1 MEEISFCC
9 SSLAREATS
18 SAAPTTT
25 RRRGKA
31 RPANERRRRRQ
42 EAWRERKNNSA
53 AAPAASAA
61 MRIAAAPAPAASA
74 AMRIAA
80 APAARAAMRIAAAS
94 DTTRAPGPADMTVA
108 TAAEFQLAV
117 TAPANSAVEKV
128 TEAAPIAAAGAVNPG
143 IAAIAMHLATP
154 AVTRAEE
161 GAAATSKTGVARVQK
176 AAPPAK
182 RKKSSAE
189 ATRASAR
196 ASVISRKRE
205 ASGSLESPEKIRDLR
220 PVDQLNES
228 FKIDLEDPALQREK
242 ESDEKETEEKETEEK
257 ETAEEKETVEEKED
271 EEEEKRERKEEAQ
284 KPKLQP
290 PPPPPPWSKYFSKNS
305 FRVICVKCFEG
316 NHHVRAPYCVHCDNE
331 LGTDVYRNFY

>member
-1 MEEISFCC
+1 
-9 SSLAREATS
+9 
-18 SAAPTTT
+18 
-25 RRRGKA
+25 
-31 RPANERRRRRQ
+31 
-42 EAWRERKNNSA
+42 
-53 AAPAASAA
+53 
-61 MRIAAAPAPAASA
+61 MRIAAT
-74 AMRIAA
+74 
-80 APAARAAMRIAAAS
+80 S
-94 DTTRAPGPADMTVA
+94 DTTRAPGSADMTVA

-161 GAAATSKTGVARVQK
+161 GAAATSKTEVARVQK

-228 FKIDLEDPALQREK
+228 FKIDLEDPALQREE
-242 ESDEKETEEKETEEK
+242 ESDEKETEEKET
-257 ETAEEKETVEEKED
+257 AEEKED

>member
-1 MEEISFCC
+1 MYKDCVAERIWARVILESRDGMEEISFCC

-31 RPANERRRRRQ
+31 RPANKRRRRRQ

-53 AAPAASAA
+53 AAPAPAASAA

-196 ASVISRKRE
+196 ASVISRRRE
-205 ASGSLESPEKIRDLR
+205 ASGSLESPEKI
-220 PVDQLNES
+220 
-228 FKIDLEDPALQREK
+228 
-242 ESDEKETEEKETEEK
+242 
-257 ETAEEKETVEEKED
+257 
-271 EEEEKRERKEEAQ
+271 
-284 KPKLQP
+284 
-290 PPPPPPWSKYFSKNS
+290 
-305 FRVICVKCFEG
+305 
-316 NHHVRAPYCVHCDNE
+316 
-331 LGTDVYRNFY
+331 

>member
-1 MEEISFCC
+1 
-9 SSLAREATS
+9 
-18 SAAPTTT
+18 
-25 RRRGKA
+25 
-31 RPANERRRRRQ
+31 
-42 EAWRERKNNSA
+42 
-53 AAPAASAA
+53 
-61 MRIAAAPAPAASA
+61 
-74 AMRIAA
+74 
-80 APAARAAMRIAAAS
+80 MRIAAAS

-220 PVDQLNES
+220 PQDQLNES
-228 FKIDLEDPALQREK
+228 FKIDLEDPALQREE

-257 ETAEEKETVEEKED
+257 ETAEEKEMVEEKAD
-271 EEEEKRERKEEAQ
+271 EEEEAQ